1 MLLLIF
7 STEFWI
13 QIVIYAVS
21 FATAWG
27 SMTTRIKQLEQ
38 KVDKHN
44 NVIERVYK
52 VEESTKSAHHR
63 IDEIKGGH

>member
-1 MLLLIF
+1 MQVTF

-13 QIVIYAVS
+13 QVVVYAVS
-21 FATAWG
+21 FAAAWG

>member
-1 MLLLIF
+1 MTF

-13 QIVIYAVS
+13 QVVVYAVS
-21 FATAWG
+21 FAAAWG